1 MSTHRAHSTAYRY
14 RDSKDINAP
23 PPNLKIMSNSER
35 GKYYRRRRKYYGARL
50 TKDVAELRNEI
61 AALTFSRQ
69 VQRELTLSIQRTPS
83 GAAARI
89 VSEYCSLFCHGT
101 PVRLAIDEQN
111 ASAALVAQA
120 TNAQRGFLTALLLLQ
135 WERYSLYHAS
145 IEWTMKSLSVS
156 QVTDPPVVTTENCF
170 DEEHLDVSITAELRV
185 RFSRRTVEEIFPHVL
200 GDEALTQ
207 ALIGLEV
214 AYPCVNRFRFD
225 KYGKIVSINES
236 RISALITKD
245 HLIGDESDGRQLA
258 VMEILEKEKLPT
270 LRDCSSKEPL
280 LPHSWSIKKRPREDD
295 WVTIVSDDE
304 LSFEPSIQ
312 KLPDRLNLAYILC
325 E

>member
-120 TNAQRGFLTALLLLQ
+120 TNAQRGFLTAVAA
-135 WERYSLYHAS
+135 EN
-145 IEWTMKSLSVS
+145 SLSVS

-225 KYGKIVSINES
+225 NINES